1 MFDSLKFWKKKE
13 PLPAAAPLIPKT
25 PAGIPKEPDLMPPDR
40 PPSVFADRPDLPA
53 MPGEETPAMPST
65 GLAPDQ
71 ALGFKREPSRLE
83 VPQAPEVQADLD
95 SSKDMQLINAK
106 LDAIKAGIDHIN
118 ARLDRIERPREE
130 KEIIAWR

>member
-1 MFDSLKFWKKKE
+1 MFDFIKFWKKKE

-25 PAGIPKEPDLMPPDR
+25 PAGFPREPDLMPPNR
-40 PPSVFADRPDLPA
+40 PPSVFADKPDLPV
-53 MPGEETPAMPST
+53 MPGEEPAMPST
-65 GLAPDQ
+65 GLGPDQ
-71 ALGFKREPSRLE
+71 AMGFRRDSIRME
-83 VPQAPEVQADLD
+83 VPQPPEVQAELD
-95 SSKDMQLINAK
+95 SSKDVQLINAK